1 VRAGV
6 EKVAPTGSRVLI
18 HGPAGSGKEVVARM
32 VHARSRRAD
41 GPFVS
46 LNCAT
51 LNPARF
57 EEELFGLEA
66 GADPVAHPRRAGVL
80 ERAHGGTLLLDE
92 VSDMPLETQGKIVRA
107 LQDSTFERLGGSARV
122 KVDVRVLSATNKDLH
137 AEIAAG
143 RFREDLYYRLAVVPL
158 KVPALK
164 DRREDVPLLAEMF
177 LARSAEASGMPARE
191 LSADAIAALQ
201 AYDWPGNV
209 RQLRNLMDWLLI
221 MAPGG
226 PADAIRAEMLPP
238 EIGSG
243 APALLTIDPTA
254 DIMGLPL
261 REARD
266 LFETQYLQAQLMRFG
281 GNISRTAQFVG
292 MERSALH
299 RKLKQLGVNSDEK
312 VGG

>member
-1 VRAGV
+1 M
-6 EKVAPTGSRVLI
+6 APTGSRVLI
-18 HGPAGSGKEVVARM
+18 SGPAGSGKEVVARM
-32 VHARSRRAD
+32 IHARSRRAD
-41 GPFVS
+41 GPFVV

-51 LNPARF
+51 LDPARF

-66 GADPVAHPRRAGVL
+66 GADPIAQPRRAGVL

-107 LQDSTFERLGGSARV
+107 LQDQTFERLGGSARV
-122 KVDVRVLSATNKDLH
+122 KVDVRVLSTTNKDLQ

-164 DRREDVPLLAEMF
+164 DRREDVPPLAQLF
-177 LARSAEASGMPARE
+177 IARSAESAGMPARE
-191 LSADAIAALQ
+191 LSADALAALQ

-226 PADAIRAEMLPP
+226 AADPIRADMLPP
-238 EIGSG
+238 EIGAERAG
-243 APALLTIDPTA
+243 AAEHRSDRGHHGPAAARGARSVRDA
-254 DIMGLPL
+254 VSAGAVAAL
-261 REARD
+261 RR
-266 LFETQYLQAQLMRFG
+266 QYLPRPRSSSAWSAARC
-281 GNISRTAQFVG
+281 TA
-292 MERSALH
+292 S
-299 RKLKQLGVNSDEK
+299 
-312 VGG
+312 